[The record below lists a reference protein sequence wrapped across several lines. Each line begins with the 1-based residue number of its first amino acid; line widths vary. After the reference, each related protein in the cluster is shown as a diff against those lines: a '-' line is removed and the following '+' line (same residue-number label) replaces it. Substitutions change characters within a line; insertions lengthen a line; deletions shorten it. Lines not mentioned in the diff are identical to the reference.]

1 MTIKC
6 AIQFCWHGGL
16 EQVDHGIITVA
27 QLFGCF
33 FDISDIFFY
42 VIISR
47 VKRKSSPSFMQI
59 LNIAA
64 LGGEIPT
71 EVFCK
76 LFPVTMKIA
85 SV

>member
-1 MTIKC
+1 MTIKS

-42 VIISR
+42 VIIR
-47 VKRKSSPSFMQI
+47 WVKRESPPSFLQM
-59 LNIAA
+59 LNIVT
-64 LGGEIPT
+64 LGREIPT
-71 EVFCK
+71 EMFCK
-76 LFPVTMKIA
+76 LFPVAMEIA